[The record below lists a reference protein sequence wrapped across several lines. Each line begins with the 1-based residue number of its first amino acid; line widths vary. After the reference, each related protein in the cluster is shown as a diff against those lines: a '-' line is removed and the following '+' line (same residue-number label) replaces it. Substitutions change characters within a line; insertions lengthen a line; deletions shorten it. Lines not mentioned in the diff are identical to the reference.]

1 MIGGVIMGVLSAL
14 PIVYFGNVCCC
25 LWVVSG
31 GVIAAY
37 LVQQNQSLPITPADG
52 ALVGLLAG
60 LIGAVVHFVV
70 SIPIDFLMAPF
81 EQAILQRVLDV
92 GTLPPEFRDLVERYS
107 GRDREVS
114 LAFQVV
120 GRIVGLMFW
129 MFIGAV
135 FSTLGGLIGSLIF
148 RKDSPPVPL
157 DIPPP
162 A

>member
-14 PIVYFGNVCCC
+14 PIVSAGNVCCC

-60 LIGAVVHFVV
+60 LIGAAVRFVV
-70 SIPIDFLMAPF
+70 SIPIDFLLAPF
-81 EQAILQRVLDV
+81 EQAMLQRVLDV
-92 GTLPPEFRDLVERYS
+92 GTLPPEFRDVVERYS

-114 LAFQVV
+114 LAFLVV

-129 MFIGAV
+129 MFVGAV
-135 FSTLGGLIGSLIF
+135 FSTIGGLIGAMIF
-148 RKDSPPVPL
+148 RKDTPPAAL

>member
-1 MIGGVIMGVLSAL
+1 
-14 PIVYFGNVCCC
+14 
-25 LWVVSG
+25 
-31 GVIAAY
+31 
-37 LVQQNQSLPITPADG
+37 
-52 ALVGLLAG
+52 
-60 LIGAVVHFVV
+60 
-70 SIPIDFLMAPF
+70 
-81 EQAILQRVLDV
+81 
-92 GTLPPEFRDLVERYS
+92 
-107 GRDREVS
+107 
-114 LAFQVV
+114 VV

>member
-1 MIGGVIMGVLSAL
+1 MGVLSAL
-14 PIVYFGNVCCC
+14 PIVSAGNVCCC

-60 LIGAVVHFVV
+60 LIGAAVRFVV

-81 EQAILQRVLDV
+81 EQAMLQRVLDV
-92 GTLPPEFRDLVERYS
+92 GTLPPEFRDVVERYA

-129 MFIGAV
+129 MFVGAV
-135 FSTLGGLIGSLIF
+135 FSTLGGLIGSMIF
-148 RKDSPPVPL
+148 RKDTPPAPL
-157 DIPPP
+157 DIPPS